1 MYNAAPPVPED
12 SGLAAFR
19 AATNVSRETLER
31 LEAYADLLRKWAK
44 RVNLVGESTL
54 DDLWRRHMLDSAQLW
69 RHIPEDARVLV
80 DFGSGAG
87 FPGLVLAIM
96 GIAET
101 HLIESNHRKGT
112 FLREVARITG
122 APVTVHTARA
132 EALSGWQAD
141 IVTARA
147 LAPLPILLE
156 YAAPFVTPRTLCLFL
171 KGRRVDDELT
181 ETQKGWNITYD
192 IFSSLTDPEGSIVR
206 LEAISR
212 VHPH

>member
-1 MYNAAPPVPED
+1 MSSAAPPVSDE

-19 AATNVSRETLER
+19 AATDVSRETLDR
-31 LEAYADLLRKWAK
+31 LAAYADLLRKWSK
-44 RVNLVGESTL
+44 RINLVGASTL
-54 DDLWRRHMLDSAQLW
+54 DDLWTRHMLDSAQLR

-87 FPGLVLAIM
+87 FPGMVLAIM
-96 GIAET
+96 GMPET
-101 HLIESNHRKGT
+101 HLIESNHRKGA
-112 FLREVARITG
+112 FLREAARITG

-132 EALSGWQAD
+132 EALTGWKAD
-141 IVTARA
+141 VVTARA

-156 YAAPFVTPRTLCLFL
+156 YAESFVTSDTLCLFL

-181 ETQKGWNITYD
+181 ETQKRWNITYD

>member
-1 MYNAAPPVPED
+1 MPED

-54 DDLWRRHMLDSAQLW
+54 DDLWR

-206 LEAISR
+206 LEATSR